1 MRRTFTALLLAAAL
15 ASSAAPGFA
24 ADAKSDAGKM
34 IFTSDGKRVGRIDR
48 VVADAAGAPESAAVI
63 YDSKF
68 IHVPYATLTPGDN
81 GRLVTS
87 LTQKELRSLR

>member
-1 MRRTFTALLLAAAL
+1 MYRLLNTLALAAAL
-15 ASSAAPGFA
+15 ASSAPALA
-24 ADAKSDAGKM
+24 ADAKPDTGKM

-48 VVADAAGAPESAAVI
+48 VVADAAGTPQAAAVI

-68 IHVPYATLTPGDN
+68 IQVPYATLTPGEN

-87 LTQKELRSLR
+87 LTQKDLRAMR